1 LIKFR
6 WKDKS
11 INKIIDHWPSQMIA
25 KMKKENGKWVFDDLE
40 YPNGRTAK
48 WYIKNP
54 KFSNDRHILY
64 MPGEY

>member
-1 LIKFR
+1 
-6 WKDKS
+6 
-11 INKIIDHWPSQMIA
+11 MIA
-25 KMKKENGKWVFDDLE
+25 KMKKENDKWVFDDLE